1 VTDRNIFNRSYTS
14 FDSSGS
20 EVWLVNGGGI
30 TSNYTAPYVLFAGEN
45 LIQGDVVYAS
55 GAGVAVKATALSG
68 VDSNFY
74 YPIGV
79 AATSASAGTEVQVN
93 LDGVV
98 VVDGSNITAGSQ
110 LIPGQDYFLS
120 KYKGQV
126 TLYATGSGVILASG
140 LNQYGASVR
149 VGRAIS
155 VSELEV
161 EIQPPILL
169 VN

>member
-1 VTDRNIFNRSYTS
+1 MTDRNIFNRSYTS

-30 TSNYTAPYVLFAGEN
+30 TSNYTSPYVLFAGED

-55 GAGVAVKATALSG
+55 GAGVAVKAAALSG
-68 VDSNFY
+68 IDSNFY

-79 AATSASAGTEVQVN
+79 AATSATTGTEVQIN

-98 VVDGSNITAGSQ
+98 VIADANITAETQ
-110 LIPGQDYFLS
+110 LVPGRDYFLS
-120 KYKGQV
+120 KYVGQI
-126 TLYATGSGVILASG
+126 TQYSTASGVIIASG
-140 LNQYGASVR
+140 TNQYGASVR
-149 VGRAIS
+149 IGRAVS
-155 VSELEV
+155 PSELEV

>member
-1 VTDRNIFNRSYTS
+1 MTDRNIFNRSYTS
-14 FDSSGS
+14 FDSNGS

-30 TSNYTAPYVLFAGEN
+30 TSNYTSPYVLFAGEN
-45 LIQGDVVYAS
+45 LSQGDVVYAS
-55 GAGVAVKATALSG
+55 GNGVAVKATAFSG
-68 VDSNFY
+68 VDNNFY
-74 YPIGV
+74 FPIGL
-79 AATSASAGTEVQVN
+79 AATSATAGTEVQIN

-98 VVDGSNITAGSQ
+98 VLDGSNITDGST

-140 LNQYGASVR
+140 LNQYGAAVR
-149 VGRAIS
+149 VGRAVS
-155 VSELEV
+155 PSELEI